1 MIQAQ
6 ETLTFDDVTVDFTW
20 EEWQLLIPPQKDLY
34 QEVMLENYSNLLSVG
49 YQARKPDI
57 LSKLDQGEP
66 WTMEDEIHCRT
77 HSGYQASKP
86 DAVSRLERGELWPVE
101 DDSHVQICPG
111 PDSPG
116 AK

>member
-20 EEWQLLIPPQKDLY
+20 EEWQLLTPPQKDLY

-49 YQARKPDI
+49 YQARKADI

-66 WTMEDEIHCRT
+66 WTMEDEIHCQT
-77 HSGYQASKP
+77 HSGIP
-86 DAVSRLERGELWPVE
+86 DMTTWL
-101 DDSHVQICPG
+101 
-111 PDSPG
+111 
-116 AK
+116 